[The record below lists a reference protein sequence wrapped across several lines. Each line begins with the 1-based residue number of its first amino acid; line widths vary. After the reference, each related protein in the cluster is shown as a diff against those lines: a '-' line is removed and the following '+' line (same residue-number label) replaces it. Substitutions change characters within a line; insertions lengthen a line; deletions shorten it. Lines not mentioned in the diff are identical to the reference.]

1 MVLWIIVSGTG
12 MVLLSSSRFGDL
24 RARLVDRVACSGKA
38 RPLAE
43 SYSRFSRLDLI
54 KQLSS
59 PFLFKQPLRLK

>member
-1 MVLWIIVSGTG
+1 
-12 MVLLSSSRFGDL
+12 MVLLSSSGFGDL

-54 KQLSS
+54 KTTVIAFPPFVQNRLSARTTHRQGS
-59 PFLFKQPLRLK
+59 